1 MFKPTAPDC
10 QYGPADEHLLIDL
23 GRAMKGEEVR
33 TAWHTR
39 AGFTYLG
46 QFIDHDL
53 TRDKTKLCERDVD
66 PNKIEN
72 HRTPFLD
79 LELVYGDGPKQSPAL
94 YTGTRLKVSETAES
108 IVGPV
113 GNEVTLPGGT
123 LRDFPRDD
131 LGKALFAD
139 PDDMRNLENVMVMQ
153 MQILFAKFHNMAMEQ
168 CLDPAFMQL
177 PLTGSRFERAQKLV
191 RWHYQ
196 RLVRHEFLGE
206 VLDLSTLQDVRT
218 AGPKI
223 EPYRT
228 AVAQKGLFIPAEFSL
243 ATFRFGHSMVRNSYS
258 LNCYQSR
265 KHLKELM
272 SLNLVTAPLSE
283 DWLVE
288 WGRMFLGLPRSS
300 DLTTPSSPM
309 NTTIAPDLHKLED
322 HTLRLFS
329 LPNPNDPDPFHP
341 ELPVRTLLRGA
352 RANLPSG
359 QEVAD
364 ALIEQKLLKS
374 SQKLSPDDL
383 VCKTHVTNDESA
395 EKLKQHPKLKEQTP
409 LFYYVLKEAEVV
421 HRGEQLG
428 PVGSRIVAEV
438 FETILRSDS
447 SSYLSVPG
455 LGSEW
460 KLPKWRFPDGK
471 RDVVDSMR
479 KIVKLVGDDILPQGC
494 KNNSLRI
501 FLDFL
506 PRLGYGLYRII
517 NLAFHSDRA

>member
-1 MFKPTAPDC
+1 MFKPTAADC
-10 QYGPADEHLLIDL
+10 QYGPADEYLLIDL

-33 TAWHTR
+33 TAWHAR

-79 LELVYGDGPKQSPAL
+79 LELIYGDGPKQSPTL

-131 LGKALFAD
+131 LAKAIFAD
-139 PDDMRNLENVMVMQ
+139 PDDMRNVENVLVMQ
-153 MQILFAKFHNMAMEQ
+153 MHVLFAKFHNVAMEQ
-168 CLDPAFMQL
+168 CLDPTFGQL
-177 PLTGSRFERAQKLV
+177 SLTGTRFERAQKLV

-196 RLVRHEFLGE
+196 RLVHHEYLGK
-206 VLDLSTLQDVRT
+206 VLDGSVLQTVRT
-218 AGPKI
+218 TGPQI

-228 AVAQKGLFIPAEFSL
+228 AVATRGLFIPAEFSL
-243 ATFRFGHSMVRNSYS
+243 ATFRFGHSMVRNSYR
-258 LNCYQSR
+258 LNCHQPET
-265 KHLKELM
+265 HLKQLM
-272 SLNLVTAPLSE
+272 TQNFMTSRLSE
-283 DWLVE
+283 DWLLE

-300 DLTTPSSPM
+300 SLTTPSSPI

-322 HTLRLFS
+322 HTMRLFS
-329 LPNPNDPDPFHP
+329 LPDPGHPEPFYP

-352 RANLPSG
+352 RAKLPSG

-364 ALIEQKLLKS
+364 ALIEQKLLRP
-374 SQKLSPDDL
+374 SQKLSPRDL
-383 VCKTHVTNDESA
+383 ICKTHVTNDQSA
-395 EKLKQHPKLKEQTP
+395 ENLKQHPKLLWHTP
-409 LFYYVLKEAEVV
+409 LFYYILKEAEVV
-421 HRGEQLG
+421 NEGQQLG
-428 PVGSRIVAEV
+428 PVGSCIVAEV

-447 SSYLSVPG
+447 SSYLNVGG
-455 LGSEW
+455 LGSDW
-460 KLPKWRFPDGK
+460 KLPKWSFPDG
-471 RDVVDSMR
+471 RQDAVDSMR
-479 KIVKLVGDDILPQGC
+479 KIVKLVGADALPQGC
-494 KNNSLRI
+494 KDNGLRI
-501 FLDFL
+501 FLDFS
-506 PRLGYGLYRII
+506 PRLGYWLHRIV
-517 NLAFHSDRA
+517 NLALHSD